1 MSDEPIIAARFAGK
15 DSDEFFIQA
24 ARASC
29 EMSIKNTGVGKWLGQ
44 SLDRL
49 ETAKAEL
56 LTAEQTGHKW
66 FKSASD
72 RRFKISVFRRRTS
85 GCGSFSTRQRTRRTY
100 GAISL
105 ICTTAVSAVSAKRAS
120 TPRML

>member
-1 MSDEPIIAARFAGK
+1 MSDEPIIASSFAGK

-49 ETAKAEL
+49 ETAEAEL

-66 FKSASD
+66 FKLASD
-72 RRFKISVFRRRTS
+72 RRFEIERLQAENERLREAIKTILDCEDCPEKIAREALWHKEGGER
-85 GCGSFSTRQRTRRTY
+85 
-100 GAISL
+100 
-105 ICTTAVSAVSAKRAS
+105 
-120 TPRML
+120 

>member
-1 MSDEPIIAARFAGK
+1 MSDEPIIASSFAGK

-24 ARASC
+24 ARACC

-66 FKSASD
+66 FKKATQ
-72 RRFKISVFRRRTS
+72 RRFEIERLQTENARLRDT
-85 GCGSFSTRQRTRRTY
+85 
-100 GAISL
+100 L
-105 ICTTAVSAVSAKRAS
+105 KRVKEA
-120 TPRML
+120 TDE